1 MLSCNT
7 HFILVVWNGIH
18 NIMEVRLYNRRG
30 KDLKKMKIELSY
42 DSTITLRYMSKR
54 KENTNSK
61 RYMLP
66 TVNSSI
72 IYNKQD
78 MKTT

>member
-1 MLSCNT
+1 
-7 HFILVVWNGIH
+7 
-18 NIMEVRLYNRRG
+18 
-30 KDLKKMKIELSY
+30 MKIELSY
-42 DSTITLRYMSKR
+42 DSAITLRYMSKR